1 MGSKV
6 EVWKLVEPVIPCGS
20 GRKLGSRKLE
30 KGVDI
35 HKLQEEIAAVGARVN
50 LIDEQIDIIK
60 AALPELD
67 NKIRYASLGMPTS
80 SFPLDE
86 LQNLKAIHFK
96 LLHFWEDMSRKQL
109 EKLQCLSDCMTLL
122 QARI

>member
-6 EVWKLVEPVIPCGS
+6 EVWKLVEPVIPCS
-20 GRKLGSRKLE
+20 RVRKYSTRKLE

-35 HKLQEEIAAVGARVN
+35 HKLREEIASVEARVN
-50 LIDEQIDIIK
+50 SIDEQIDIIK

-67 NKIRYASLGMPTS
+67 NKIRYASLGMPMS

-86 LQNLKAIHFK
+86 LQNLKDIHFK
-96 LLHFWEDMSRKQL
+96 LLQFWEDLNRKQL
-109 EKLQCLSDCMTLL
+109 EKLGCLSDCKT
-122 QARI
+122 QP